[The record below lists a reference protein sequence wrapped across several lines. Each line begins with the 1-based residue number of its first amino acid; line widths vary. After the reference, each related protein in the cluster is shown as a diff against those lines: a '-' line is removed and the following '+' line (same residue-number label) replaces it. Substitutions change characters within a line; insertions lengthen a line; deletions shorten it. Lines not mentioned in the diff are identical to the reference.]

1 MIWPAEYLDA
11 IHSGKEVVSLKVKT
25 VYEREVNW
33 IKNPPKD
40 FPFYFDKEAGQ
51 RPIDFIEKFCKHSK
65 GKWGKQP
72 VRLELFQKGK
82 LQLIFGWKEKETRN
96 RRIREIVDI
105 RGRKCGKSTET
116 AGVEQYMM
124 VADGEN
130 GAEVYCTANKKD
142 QAALVFNEAVN
153 MRAQSPALRSIT
165 KKRQSDIYFPATF
178 SFIKALA
185 ADTKTM
191 DGLNAHFFSQDE
203 FHEARDRKI
212 YDVMKQ
218 SQSAREQPLAW
229 LISTNGF
236 VRELFFD
243 DIYEYCSHVAMWDE
257 GFEDYRVLPL
267 IYELDKREEWT
278 DPHCWAK
285 ANPGLGSIK
294 SIATLA
300 ENVEKAKRDPKF
312 LPTVLTKDFNIPEN
326 TSEAWL
332 TYEAAVNEAVACKC
346 DECKKPF
353 IYIPNKKIA
362 KPSSF
367 ICDAHGRPLQ
377 QVNLAEFLRGSYAVG
392 GCDLSATTDLTS
404 ATDLI
409 RKPND
414 PYFYVLQKYFLPQSR
429 VDDVE
434 TNSKR
439 EAPYKLWSEQRHLH
453 ICEGAT
459 VDYHAVTQWFVD
471 MVNQY
476 DIRPLWIAYDAA
488 LSGYWREEME
498 SYGFDMEKIRQGPIT
513 WTYPMKRLGGLFEE
527 HKIIS
532 NNNPMLRW
540 CVLNTGVK
548 TLNKDGINS
557 IQPVK
562 TGTTK
567 RIDGL
572 VSLLNA
578 FVGYCNHEDDYM
590 RYVR

>member
-1 MIWPAEYLDA
+1 MNWPREYLKA
-11 IHSGKEVVSLKVKT
+11 IQSGNEIVSAKIRA
-25 VYEREVNW
+25 VYEREVGW
-33 IKNPPKD
+33 INNPPPD
-40 FPFYFDKEAGQ
+40 FPFCFNEKQGQ
-51 RPIDFIEKFCKHSK
+51 RPIDFIETFCKHSK
-65 GKWGKQP
+65 GKFGKQP
-72 VRLELFQKGK
+72 VRLELFQKAK
-82 LQLIFGWKEKETRN
+82 IQLIFGWLEKETGK
-96 RRIREIVDI
+96 RRFREVIDI

-116 AGVEQYMM
+116 AAVEQYMM
-124 VADGEN
+124 IADGEN

-142 QAALVFNEAVN
+142 QASLVFNEAVN

-243 DIYEYCSHVAMWDE
+243 DQYDYCSHVALWDD
-257 GFEDYRVLPL
+257 GYEDYRLLPL
-267 IYELDKREEWT
+267 IYELDKREEWA
-278 DPHCWAK
+278 DPKCWAK
-285 ANPGLGSIK
+285 ANPGLGHIK
-294 SIATLA
+294 SFATLA

-312 LPTVLTKDFNIPEN
+312 LPTVLTKDFNMPEN

-332 TYEAAVNEAVACKC
+332 TYDAAVNETKV
-346 DECKKPF
+346 DIEC
-353 IYIPNKKIA
+353 
-362 KPSSF
+362 
-367 ICDAHGRPLQ
+367 LQ
-377 QVNLAEFLRGSYAVG
+377 KSYAIG
-392 GCDLSATTDLTS
+392 GCDLSATTDLTC
-404 ATDLI
+404 ATLLI
-409 RKPND
+409 KKPKDDN
-414 PYFYVLQKYFLPQSR
+414 FYVLQKYFLPQSR
-429 VDDVE
+429 VDEVE
-434 TNSKR
+434 ANSKR
-439 EAPYKLWSEQRHLH
+439 EAPYKLWAEQGHLA

-459 VDYHAVTQWFVD
+459 VDYHAVTKWFAD
-471 MVNQY
+471 MVQKY
-476 DIRPLWIAYDAA
+476 DIRPLWICYDAA

-498 SYGFDMEKIRQGPIT
+498 QYGFEMERIRQGPFT

-527 HKIIS
+527 HRIIS
-532 NNNPMLRW
+532 NNNPVLRW
-540 CVLNTGVK
+540 CVLNTGKK
-548 TLNKDGINS
+548 TLNKDGIES

-562 TGTTK
+562 TSSTK

-578 FVGYCNHEDDYM
+578 FTGYCGHEDEYIQ
-590 RYVR
+590 YVR

>member
-1 MIWPAEYLDA
+1 MNWVLEYQKS
-11 IHSGKEVVSLKVKT
+11 IESGETAACQKIKS
-25 VYEREVNW
+25 VYKRESEW
-33 IKNPPKD
+33 IKNPPAD
-40 FPFYFDKEAGQ
+40 FPFYFDEVAGQ
-51 RPIDFIEKFCKHSK
+51 RPIEFIEKYCKHSK

-72 VRLELFQKGK
+72 VKLELFQKAK
-82 LQLIFGWKEKETRN
+82 IQLIFGWLETETGK
-96 RRIREIVDI
+96 RRFREVVDI

-116 AGVEQYMM
+116 AAVEQYMM
-124 VADGEN
+124 IADGEN

-142 QAALVFNEAVN
+142 QASLVFNEAVN

-243 DIYEYCSHVAMWDE
+243 DQYDYCSHVALWDE
-257 GFEDYRVLPL
+257 GYEDYRLLPL

-278 DPHCWAK
+278 DPKCWPK
-285 ANPGLGSIK
+285 ANPGLGHIK
-294 SIATLA
+294 SFATLA

-312 LPTVLTKDFNIPEN
+312 LPTVLTKDFNIAEN

-332 TYEAAVNEAVACKC
+332 DYNSAVNETVVPI
-346 DECKKPF
+346 E
-353 IYIPNKKIA
+353 YLE
-362 KPSSF
+362 
-367 ICDAHGRPLQ
+367 H
-377 QVNLAEFLRGSYAVG
+377 SYAVA
-392 GCDLSATTDLTS
+392 GCDLSAVRDLTA
-404 ATDLI
+404 ATLLI

-414 PYFYVLQKYFLPQSR
+414 PNIYVLQKCFLPESR
-429 VDDVE
+429 VNDVE
-434 TNSKR
+434 ASSKR
-439 EAPYKLWSEQRHLH
+439 EAPYKLWAEQGWLH

-471 MVNQY
+471 MVNLH
-476 DIRPLWIAYDAA
+476 DIRPLFGGYDAA
-488 LSGYWREEME
+488 LSGYWIEEMRDC
-498 SYGFDMEKIRQGPIT
+498 GFDFEKIRQGPFT
-513 WTYPMKRLGGLFEE
+513 WSYPFKQLGGLFEE
-527 HKIIS
+527 HRIVS
-532 NNNPMLRW
+532 NNSPMLRW
-540 CVLNTGVK
+540 AVLNTGVK
-548 TLNKDGINS
+548 TLNRDGINTV
-557 IQPVK
+557 QPVK
-562 TGTTK
+562 TGSTK
-567 RIDGL
+567 RIDPL

-578 FVGYCNHEDDYM
+578 YTCYLNHEEEM
-590 RYVR
+590 RQYCR